1 MRGVSD
7 ESRPVYLVGAGAIVR
22 DAHVPAY
29 LGHGIRVAGVFDL
42 DGGRA
47 AEVARATGARAHAT
61 LGTLV
66 EAAVAEGG
74 VFDLALPPA
83 AVERTLEAL
92 PRGAWVL
99 VQKPFG
105 TDLAGAT
112 ALRERLQARG
122 IRGAV
127 NLQLRHAPAVVA
139 LRALLASGAIGD
151 PVDLEMRVVCR
162 MPWEIWPFLRGMPR
176 MEVLMHSIHYL
187 DLVRAILGEPARVW
201 CAIAGDPRA
210 PELAE
215 TRSTTA
221 MTFGRD
227 RRAVITTFHHHDAP
241 AGHEASHLR
250 VEGTRGT
257 AVARLGVNLD
267 YPRGRADTL
276 EWSADG
282 GAWTT
287 AALSGNWFP
296 DAFAGSMRALLRAAD
311 AADPAA
317 AEAALASNFDDAW
330 RTMALVE
337 TCYKSA
343 AGGEAPPPLPA

>member
-1 MRGVSD
+1 MHGASD
-7 ESRPVYLVGAGAIVR
+7 DSRPVYLVGAGAIVR

-42 DGGRA
+42 DGARA
-47 AEVARATGARAHAT
+47 AQVADLSGARAFPT
-61 LGTLV
+61 LAALV
-66 EAAVAEGG
+66 SAASDDCG

-83 AVERTLEAL
+83 AVAATLDAL
-92 PRGAWVL
+92 PEGAWVL

-105 TDLAGAT
+105 ADLVEAT
-112 ALRERLQARG
+112 ALRARLRARG

-139 LRALLASGAIGD
+139 LRALLASGAIGE

-162 MPWEIWPFLRGMPR
+162 MPWETWPFLRGMPR

-227 RRAVITTFHHHDAP
+227 RRAVVTTFHHHAAP
-241 AGHEASHLR
+241 SGYEASHLR

-276 EWSADG
+276 EWSADD

-317 AEAALASNFDDAW
+317 AEAELASNFDDAW